1 MPEYAS
7 ASALLMDAEMRAD
20 GLGSSAGIIVVE
32 GPDDKRIF
40 VRHVHDSAQ
49 ILPAGGRTLLLSAY
63 EKATDEQR
71 QKVLFVTDCDYE
83 VRRGN
88 LRGAPDLII
97 TTLTDMES
105 DLLALG
111 VMQSLVL
118 ELIPRALD
126 SNDACKRIT
135 ARLRNEAEE
144 IALPLGRLR
153 MAAQPLGIPLKLEE
167 LKISRYW
174 DSSTQTF
181 DFTKLVRAMHT
192 KVSSIVDLG
201 EWSKLAEASPS
212 DRAMCH
218 GKDLLRALSFLLKD
232 NYGVDVSPDV
242 LAKMMRSSL
251 TGDDLENWDVIRR
264 IRVWQNINR
273 RNVLR
278 N

>member
-1 MPEYAS
+1 
-7 ASALLMDAEMRAD
+7 MRAD